1 LISSDTAIM
10 ETLLITRGDDL
21 GSFPEANLAIIDCHK
36 QGILRNASVMTPCP
50 AFAQGAE
57 LALTCPELC
66 LGLHITLTS
75 EWEGVRW
82 GPVSDPARVP
92 SLIDADG
99 HFLTEPKALMER
111 GIQLEEIMREVRAQL
126 AKARRHGLPIRYLDE
141 HMFFGW
147 IHAMPSG
154 PPVYDAMSA
163 LAREEGL
170 IWHRDAIDE
179 SLRHFHERI
188 GFPPTVSSVTGAV
201 EGLELGEWLWITHP
215 ARSGGYLERSWL
227 RHDGQQTSGQEG
239 VARVQDALLLSAPST
254 LNACIRAGVRPA
266 SYPEAIAQRA
276 RHYVRLHPI

>member
-1 LISSDTAIM
+1 MD
-10 ETLLITRGDDL
+10 TLLITRGDDL
-21 GSFPEANLAIIDCHK
+21 GSFPEANQGIIDCH
-36 QGILRNASVMTPCP
+36 QRGVLRNASVMAPCP

-82 GPVSDPARVP
+82 GPVSDPASVR
-92 SLIDADG
+92 SLIDDDG
-99 HFLTEPKALMER
+99 HFLTEPKALMDR
-111 GIQLEEIMREVRAQL
+111 GLQMEEIMREARAQL

-147 IHAMPSG
+147 IHALPSG
-154 PPVYDAMSA
+154 PRVYDLMSA

-188 GFPPTVSSVTGAV
+188 GYPPTEDSVVAAVQALEPGA
-201 EGLELGEWLWITHP
+201 WLWITHP
-215 ARSGGYLERSWL
+215 ARSGGYLERSRL
-227 RHDGQQTSGQEG
+227 RHLDQQVSGQEG
-239 VARVQDALLLSAPST
+239 VARVQDALLLSST
-254 LNACIRAGVRPA
+254 ATLEACIRAGVRPA
-266 SYPEAIAQRA
+266 SYPEVIAQRTCHRA
-276 RHYVRLHPI
+276 GPVPVAGMAQS